1 MKDLENTTRRAF
13 VQRWLGAG
21 VWPPIPVNCS
31 AAPTGA
37 YYISPEP
44 ALSEGEGAKPW
55 EAEPGVGQP

>member
-1 MKDLENTTRRAF
+1 
-13 VQRWLGAG
+13 
-21 VWPPIPVNCS
+21 VNCS